1 MANVTQL
8 PCDGDGICMVCK
20 ATPSD
25 EEKLTCRTCAT
36 PWHVSCLSCG
46 RPETLASALQWEC
59 PDCCTSA
66 GDFPPVKAP
75 GGASDDL
82 IDKIRAIEADASLTE
97 REKAKRRQEL
107 MVSGKACV
115 DGEEEEEE
123 KKKKASGGDVLDL
136 LGGSFNCSFCMQLPE
151 RPVTVR
157 FPFLRFIF

>member
-1 MANVTQL
+1 
-8 PCDGDGICMVCK
+8 MVCK

-36 PWHVSCLSCG
+36 PWHVTCLSCG
-46 RPETLASALQWEC
+46 RPETLASSLQWEC

-66 GDFPPVKAP
+66 VDILPVKVP
-75 GGASDDL
+75 SGASDDL

-115 DGEEEEEE
+115 DEEEEEE
-123 KKKKASGGDVLDL
+123 KKKKKTSGGDVLDL

-157 FPFLRFIF
+157 FLPSFHFLSFFLSNHSDASFS

>member
-1 MANVTQL
+1 M
-8 PCDGDGICMVCK
+8 
-20 ATPSD
+20 
-25 EEKLTCRTCAT
+25 
-36 PWHVSCLSCG
+36 
-46 RPETLASALQWEC
+46 
-59 PDCCTSA
+59 
-66 GDFPPVKAP
+66 KAP